1 MLCETKLVQFPPIP
15 RKLPKIGFCPNA
27 YFFAYMTALSLKYGL
42 VTNISTPLTLDTLVI
57 YAARWPFVTAS
68 LNLIIIKHY
77 IYLNNHSF
85 LKEFLKMRQLR
96 KILGALL
103 VLTLTVC
110 SIVSCDLIGGNKPE
124 KLTAAADET
133 LTITPHTV
141 EMLLKYD
148 SDDADMLT
156 AMSDLA
162 ATEMKLTVDGDNFVG
177 KLALG
182 EENYII
188 YTFVDGT
195 LYTVW
200 SENGA
205 TVQEKEE
212 ITSETKT
219 ALLNDFGTGLKYTDF
234 SEVEVVSA
242 KGVSV
247 ISCKNIN
254 SDKVAEL
261 AAPLQAQLD
270 EVFDDVVVTVYN
282 ATLDMEIEN
291 DAYNVIILKCEY
303 FITVNGNQSYSVEM
317 TYSMKYTYGKDREIM
332 APSF

>member
-1 MLCETKLVQFPPIP
+1 
-15 RKLPKIGFCPNA
+15 
-27 YFFAYMTALSLKYGL
+27 
-42 VTNISTPLTLDTLVI
+42 
-57 YAARWPFVTAS
+57 
-68 LNLIIIKHY
+68 
-77 IYLNNHSF
+77 
-85 LKEFLKMRQLR
+85 MRQLR

-103 VLTLTVC
+103 VLTLTLC
-110 SIVSCDLIGGNKPE
+110 SIASCDLIGGKDPE
-124 KLTAAADET
+124 KLTSAADEVLAT
-133 LTITPHTV
+133 TPYTV

-148 SDDADMLT
+148 SDDADMLS
-156 AMSDLA
+156 AISDLA

-182 EENYII
+182 EENSII

-195 LYTVW
+195 LYTEW
-200 SENGA
+200 SENGT

-219 ALLNDFGTGLKYTDF
+219 ALLSEFGTGLKYTDF
-234 SEVEVVSA
+234 SEVEVASA

-247 ISCKNIN
+247 ISCRNIN

-261 AAPLQAQLD
+261 AAPLQAQLN
-270 EVFDDVVVTVYN
+270 EVFDDVVVAVYN
-282 ATLDMEIEN
+282 ASLDMEVEN
-291 DAYNVIILKCEY
+291 DAYNVIILTYEY
-303 FITVNGNQSYSVEM
+303 FITVNGTQSYSVKM